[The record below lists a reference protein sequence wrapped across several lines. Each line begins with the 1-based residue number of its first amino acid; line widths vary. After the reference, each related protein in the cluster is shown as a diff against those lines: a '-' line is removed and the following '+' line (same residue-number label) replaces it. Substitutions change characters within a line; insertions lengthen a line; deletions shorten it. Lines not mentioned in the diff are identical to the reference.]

1 MGTKKLTL
9 LAGAMA
15 ALCLILAGCGR
26 PNAHAPVAPPP
37 EAALIAR
44 AALFGDAPR
53 SGAQLSPRG
62 DRVAFLAPRDGASN
76 IWLMSVGAMD
86 EARQVTDDTNRG
98 IRAFIWAQDNTTLLY
113 LQDAQGD
120 GNQRLFA
127 VNAAGGAPRALT
139 PAAARVEILGL
150 AASDPTAVVVSL
162 NQRDAAWPDVFRID
176 VVSGVRTQLE
186 RNPGGA
192 RGIARY
198 YVDHDNRVRLG
209 LHPTS
214 DGGAEMMARGVDG
227 RWARLFVVAPED
239 ALSATPLGFA
249 ADGRS
254 FLMLDSTGDRAAL
267 TRVDAA
273 TGAKTV
279 IGESARADVSDVWL
293 DPATHTPH
301 AFAAEY
307 LRPEWRALDP
317 DAQADIDFLDRQLT
331 GDFRVTSRS
340 NDDARW
346 IVVEEGPTTPAR
358 TYLYDRSDRAHRRL
372 SLLFRDR
379 PALEQA
385 PLQAMT
391 PVEINARDGLTLVSY
406 LTLPPGSDA
415 NGDGRPDQPEPL
427 VVIPHDGPWLRNSY
441 GFNALHQWL
450 ANRGYAVLSVNFRGS
465 AGFGKAFLNA
475 GNREWGGRMQDDLLD
490 AVQWAIRSRIAQPDR
505 IAIAGAGFGGYAA
518 LVGLATTQQFRCG
531 VSLGGPASLTSM
543 LDTLPATLVAA
554 RDQIFFRTG
563 DPRTAEGR
571 QMLRDRSPLPR
582 AGQIRNPLLLALGV
596 HDANASRAEADQI
609 AFALRARGT
618 GLTYVVFP
626 DEGAELA
633 RTQDRLAF
641 LAIVEHFL
649 GDCLGGRV
657 EAVGSAFEGASLIA
671 YDGAYNVPG
680 LSAFA
685 RRLSAPAPAPDQAV
699 DTAVDPTSSILPSPL
714 PAPPDTEPEGAQ
726 QPTP

>member
-1 MGTKKLTL
+1 M
-9 LAGAMA
+9 
-15 ALCLILAGCGR
+15 
-26 PNAHAPVAPPP
+26 
-37 EAALIAR
+37 
-44 AALFGDAPR
+44 
-53 SGAQLSPRG
+53 
-62 DRVAFLAPRDGASN
+62 
-76 IWLMSVGAMD
+76 
-86 EARQVTDDTNRG
+86 
-98 IRAFIWAQDNTTLLY
+98 
-113 LQDAQGD
+113 
-120 GNQRLFA
+120 
-127 VNAAGGAPRALT
+127 
-139 PAAARVEILGL
+139 
-150 AASDPTAVVVSL
+150 
-162 NQRDAAWPDVFRID
+162 FRID
-176 VVSGVRTQLE
+176 AVSGARTLIE
-186 RNPGGA
+186 RNPGGE
-192 RGIARY
+192 RGMARY
-198 YVDHDNRVRLG
+198 FVDHDNRVRLG

-227 RWARLFVVAPED
+227 RWARLFAVAPED

-346 IVVEEGPTTPAR
+346 IVVEAGPTTSAR
-358 TYLYDRSDRAHRRL
+358 TYLYDRGDRAHRRL

-379 PALEQA
+379 PTLEQA

-427 VVIPHDGPWLRNSY
+427 VLIPHDGPWLRNSY

-490 AVQWAIRSRIAQPDR
+490 AVQWAIRSRIAQSDR

-518 LVGLATTQQFRCG
+518 LLALATSQQFRCG
-531 VSLGGPASLTSM
+531 VEPGRAGKPQFDARHLAGPARPRAQSNLFSRRRSAHRGR
-543 LDTLPATLVAA
+543 PADAARPFALVARGA
-554 RDQIFFRTG
+554 
-563 DPRTAEGR
+563 
-571 QMLRDRSPLPR
+571 
-582 AGQIRNPLLLALGV
+582 NPLAAVTGARRPRRHRLARG
-596 HDANASRAEADQI
+596 SRSDRLRLA
-609 AFALRARGT
+609 RARHRAD
-618 GLTYVVFP
+618 L
-626 DEGAELA
+626 
-633 RTQDRLAF
+633 
-641 LAIVEHFL
+641 
-649 GDCLGGRV
+649 C
-657 EAVGSAFEGASLIA
+657 
-671 YDGAYNVPG
+671 
-680 LSAFA
+680 
-685 RRLSAPAPAPDQAV
+685 RLSR
-699 DTAVDPTSSILPSPL
+699 
-714 PAPPDTEPEGAQ
+714 
-726 QPTP
+726 

>member
-1 MGTKKLTL
+1 
-9 LAGAMA
+9 MA
-15 ALCLILAGCGR
+15 ALCLVVAGCGR
-26 PNAHAPVAPPP
+26 PDARAPVASAP

-44 AALFGDAPR
+44 ETLFGDAPR
-53 SGAQLSPRG
+53 SGARLSPRG
-62 DRVAFLAPRDGASN
+62 DKVAFLAPRDGASN

-86 EARQVTDDTNRG
+86 EARPVTDETDRG
-98 IRAFIWAQDNTTLLY
+98 IRSFVWAQDNATLLY

-120 GNQRLFA
+120 GNTRLYA
-127 VNAAGGAPRALT
+127 VNAAGGVPRALT
-139 PAAARVEILGL
+139 PAAARAQILGV
-150 AASDPTAVVVSL
+150 AASDPTGVVVSL

-176 VVSGVRTQLE
+176 LGSSARTLLE

-198 YVDHDNRVRLG
+198 YLDHDGRVRLG
-209 LHPTS
+209 LHPTP

-227 RWARLFVVAPED
+227 RWARLFAVAPED

-254 FLMLDSTGDRAAL
+254 FLMLDSTGDRSAL

-279 IGESARADVSDVWL
+279 IGESARADVSDVWI
-293 DPATHTPH
+293 DPATNTPH

-317 DAQADIDFLDRQLT
+317 DAQADVDFLDHQLT

-358 TYLYDRSDRAHRRL
+358 TYLYDRTDRAHRRL
-372 SLLFRDR
+372 SLLFRNR

-406 LTLPPGSDA
+406 LTLPPGSDL

-427 VVIPHDGPWLRNSY
+427 VVIPHDGPWSRDSY

-465 AGFGKAFLNA
+465 TGFGKAFLNA

-518 LVGLATTQQFRCG
+518 LLGLATTQQFRCG
-531 VSLGGPASLTSM
+531 VSFGGPVNLASM
-543 LDTLPATLVAA
+543 LDSLSVSLPAM
-554 RDQIFFRTG
+554 RDQLYFRVG

-571 QMLRDRSPLPR
+571 QMLRDRSPLWH
-582 AGQIRNPLLLALGV
+582 AGQIRNPLLLALGL
-596 HDANASRAEADQI
+596 HDAHAPRGEADQI
-609 AFALRARGT
+609 AFALRARGA
-618 GLTYVVFP
+618 GITYVVFP
-626 DEGAELA
+626 DEGRELT
-633 RTQDRLAF
+633 RTHDRLSF

-657 EAVGSAFEGASLIA
+657 EPVGEAFEGASLIA

-685 RRLSAPAPAPDQAV
+685 RRLSAPAAAPDQTPDEAAIE
-699 DTAVDPTSSILPSPL
+699 TTTEPSSPAPS
-714 PAPPDTEPEGAQ
+714 PPDTEPAGAP
-726 QPTP
+726 PTTP

>member
-1 MGTKKLTL
+1 M
-9 LAGAMA
+9 
-15 ALCLILAGCGR
+15 
-26 PNAHAPVAPPP
+26 
-37 EAALIAR
+37 
-44 AALFGDAPR
+44 
-53 SGAQLSPRG
+53 
-62 DRVAFLAPRDGASN
+62 SN
-76 IWLMSVGAMD
+76 IWLMSAGAID
-86 EARQVTDDTNRG
+86 EARPVTADSERG
-98 IRAFIWAQDNTTLLY
+98 IRDFVWAEDNATLLY

-120 GNQRLFA
+120 GNARLFA
-127 VNAAGGAPRALT
+127 VSAVGGDPRALT
-139 PAAARVEILGL
+139 PAGARAQVLGI
-150 AASDPTAVVVSL
+150 APGDATGVVVAL

-176 VVSGVRTQLE
+176 VISGARTQLE

-198 YVDHDNRVRLG
+198 YLDHDAHVRLG
-209 LHPTS
+209 MHPTS
-214 DGGAEMMARGVDG
+214 DGGGEMMARSGDG
-227 RWARLFVVAPED
+227 RWSRLFVVAPED
-239 ALSATPLGFA
+239 ALSAAPLGFA

-254 FLMLDSTGDRAAL
+254 FLMLDSTGDRASL
-267 TRVDAA
+267 TRVDLA

-293 DPATHTPH
+293 DPVTGAPH

-331 GDFRVTSRS
+331 GDFRVASRS

-346 IVVEEGPTTPAR
+346 IVVEEAPTTPAR
-358 TYLYDRSDRAHRRL
+358 TYLYERGDRAHRRL

-406 LTLPPGSDA
+406 LTLPGGSDA
-415 NGDGRPDQPEPL
+415 NGDGRPEQPLPM
-427 VVIPHDGPWLRNSY
+427 VVIPHDGPWARDSY
-441 GFNALHQWL
+441 GFNSLHQWL

-490 AVQWAIRSRIAQPDR
+490 AVQWAIRSRVAEPDR

-518 LVGLATTQQFRCG
+518 LLQMATTQQFRCG
-531 VSLGGPASLTSM
+531 VSLGGPASLPSM
-543 LDTLPATLVAA
+543 LDTWPASLASM
-554 RDQIFFRTG
+554 RDQIFYRVG

-571 QMLRDRSPLPR
+571 QMLRDRSPLSR
-582 AGQIRNPLLLALGV
+582 AGQIRNPLLLALGL

-609 AFALRARGT
+609 ALALRARGT

-626 DEGAELA
+626 DEGAALT
-633 RTQDRLAF
+633 RTPDRLSF

-657 EAVGSAFEGASLIA
+657 EPVGQAFEGASIFA

-685 RRLSAPAPAPDQAV
+685 RRLAAPIAAPDAV
-699 DTAVDPTSSILPSPL
+699 VDQTPLEVPVENQLAVPSP
-714 PAPPDTEPEGAQ
+714 PNGDPPGT
-726 QPTP
+726 QPSP

>member
-1 MGTKKLTL
+1 MGLKKLTL
-9 LAGAMA
+9 AGAIT
-15 ALCLILAGCGR
+15 ALCLIIAGCG
-26 PNAHAPVAPPP
+26 PQGAPAPVAQPSEP
-37 EAALIAR
+37 ALISR

-53 SGAQLSPRG
+53 SGGRLSPRG
-62 DRVAFLAPRDGASN
+62 DKVAFLAPRDGVSN
-76 IWLMSVGAMD
+76 IWLMSVGAID
-86 EARQVTDDTNRG
+86 EARPVTADSERG
-98 IRAFIWAQDNTTLLY
+98 IRDFLWAEDNATLLY

-120 GNQRLFA
+120 GNARLFA
-127 VNAAGGAPRALT
+127 VNAAGGDPRALT
-139 PAAARVEILGL
+139 PAGSRAEILGMTPGD
-150 AASDPTAVVVSL
+150 ATGVVVAL

-176 VVSGVRTQLE
+176 VISGARTQLE

-198 YVDHDNRVRLG
+198 YLDHDAHVRLG
-209 LHPTS
+209 MHPTS
-214 DGGAEMMARGVDG
+214 DGGGEMMARSGDG
-227 RWARLFVVAPED
+227 RWSRLFVVAPED
-239 ALSATPLGFA
+239 ALSAAPLGFT

-254 FLMLDSTGDRAAL
+254 FLMLDSTGDRASL
-267 TRVDAA
+267 TRVDLA

-293 DPATHTPH
+293 DPVTGAPH

-346 IVVEEGPTTPAR
+346 IVVEEAPTTPAR
-358 TYLYDRSDRAHRRL
+358 TYLYERGDRAHRRL

-406 LTLPPGSDA
+406 LTLPGGSDA
-415 NGDGRPDQPEPL
+415 NGDGRPEQPLPL
-427 VVIPHDGPWLRNSY
+427 VVIPHDGPWARDSY

-475 GNREWGGRMQDDLLD
+475 GNREWGGRMQEDLLD
-490 AVQWAIRSRIAQPDR
+490 AVQWAIRSRVAQPDR

-518 LVGLATTQQFRCG
+518 LLGLATTQQFRCG

-543 LDTLPATLVAA
+543 LDTWPASLTSM
-554 RDQIFFRTG
+554 RDQIFYRVG

-571 QMLRDRSPLPR
+571 QMLRDRSPLWR
-582 AGQIRNPLLLALGV
+582 AGQIRNPLLLALGL
-596 HDANASRAEADQI
+596 HDANASRGEADQI
-609 AFALRARGT
+609 ALALRARGT

-626 DEGAELA
+626 DEGAALA
-633 RTQDRLAF
+633 RTPDRLSF

-657 EAVGSAFEGASLIA
+657 EPVGQAFEGASIFA

-680 LSAFA
+680 MSAFA
-685 RRLSAPAPAPDQAV
+685 RRLAAPAPAPDAV
-699 DTAVDPTSSILPSPL
+699 TDETPLETPVENQLAAPSP
-714 PAPPDTEPEGAQ
+714 PDSDPPGT
-726 QPTP
+726 QPSP